1 MKTILMLFI
10 GLIIVT
16 FSNAQT
22 VTSVEEVGE
31 NNLNTSLDSDIT
43 QSDMTGT
50 SLNEQFDFLKDKPI
64 DLNKVSSEELVDLF
78 FLSPSQIKTF
88 ISYRNA
94 MGYFIDFHELQSL
107 PGWDLSLLRVI
118 RPYVYVSTPND
129 MATFINSN
137 LKNQKSLFLL
147 RYSNSFIKRDSMNNH
162 SLAFR
167 YNYDSKKNISIGIN
181 GENDTGENF
190 EFTKNKKGF
199 DFASG

>member
-78 FLSPSQIKTF
+78 FLS
-88 ISYRNA
+88 
-94 MGYFIDFHELQSL
+94 
-107 PGWDLSLLRVI
+107 
-118 RPYVYVSTPND
+118 
-129 MATFINSN
+129 
-137 LKNQKSLFLL
+137 LF
-147 RYSNSFIKRDSMNNH
+147 
-162 SLAFR
+162 
-167 YNYDSKKNISIGIN
+167 
-181 GENDTGENF
+181 
-190 EFTKNKKGF
+190 
-199 DFASG
+199 